1 MSNLLVDFRYFSGV
15 NPRANVRCLL
25 KLYWD
30 IGT

>member
-1 MSNLLVDFRYFSGV
+1 MSNLLVGFRYFSGV